1 MSRVRYE
8 ARWYPLEPEES
19 VLDGLLRQG
28 ISVPH
33 ACKAGVCQSC
43 LMRAANGV
51 VPEKSQAGLKETLKA
66 RNYFLACSCRP
77 EPGAE
82 LEVAGGGAEELRV
95 PARLASL
102 ERLSEDV
109 LRVRLR
115 PEAPFEYRAGQYL
128 TLLRADGLARS
139 YSVASLPDEEL
150 LELHVRLLPGGAMS
164 TWLRSE
170 ARPGDEVRLQGP
182 AGECFYLPGRPEQPL
197 LLAGTGTGLAPLY
210 GIVRDALAQGH
221 SGPLWLFHGALN
233 PRGLYLVEEL
243 RALAARHPNLHY
255 RPGVLEGR
263 LGEDVHVGPLD
274 ALIRAEC
281 PKPVGWRAF
290 LCGNPELVL
299 SLRKKLFL
307 AGLSLK
313 DIHADAFLPSASTPA
328 GAGATSRA
336 SDASR

>member
-8 ARWYPLEPEES
+8 AQWYPLQPEES

-28 ISVPH
+28 IAVPH

-43 LMRAANGV
+43 LMRAASGTL
-51 VPEKSQAGLKETLKA
+51 PEKAQAGLKETLKA
-66 RNYFLACSCRP
+66 RNYFLACSCTL
-77 EPGAE
+77 EQGAE
-82 LEVAGGGAEELRV
+82 LELGGGADELRV
-95 PARLASL
+95 PARIDSL
-102 ERLSEDV
+102 TPLSADV

-115 PEAPFEYRAGQYL
+115 PEAPFEFRAGQYL

-139 YSVASLPDEEL
+139 YSVASLPREGL

-164 TWLRSE
+164 GWLRTE
-170 ARPGDEVRLQGP
+170 ARPGDAVRIQGP
-182 AGECFYLPGRPEQPL
+182 AGECFYVPGRPEQPL

-210 GIVRDALAQGH
+210 GIVRDALEEGH
-221 SGPLWLFHGALN
+221 AGPIWLFHGARD
-233 PRGLYLVEEL
+233 PRGLYLVEAL
-243 RALAARHPNLHY
+243 RELAARHPNLHY
-255 RPGVLEGR
+255 RPSVLEGR
-263 LGEDVHVGPLD
+263 LEEGVHVGALD

-281 PKPVGWRAF
+281 PKPMGWRAF

-313 DIHADAFLPSASTPA
+313 DIHADAFLPSASQPG
-328 GAGATSRA
+328 GAGANGRA

>member
-8 ARWYPLEPEES
+8 AQWYPLVAEET

-28 ISVPH
+28 IPVPH

-43 LMRAANGV
+43 LMRAESGAL
-51 VPEKSQAGLKETLKA
+51 PEKAQAGLKETLKA
-66 RNYFLACSCRP
+66 RNYFLACSCQP

-82 LEVAGGGAEELRV
+82 LVLASGAEELRV
-95 PARLASL
+95 PARLESL
-102 ERLSEDV
+102 TLLSDAV
-109 LRVRLR
+109 LQVRIR
-115 PEAPFEYRAGQYL
+115 PEAPFEHRAGQYL

-139 YSVASLPDEEL
+139 YSVASLPEDGT

-164 TWLRSE
+164 GWLSTE
-170 ARPGDEVRLQGP
+170 ARVGEAVRLQGP
-182 AGECFYLPGRPEQPL
+182 AGECFYVPGRPEQPL

-221 SGPLWLFHGALN
+221 TGPIWLFHGARDR
-233 PRGLYLVEEL
+233 RGLYLVEALREL
-243 RALAARHPNLHY
+243 AERYPNLHY
-255 RPGVLEGR
+255 RPSVLEGR
-263 LGEDVHVGPLD
+263 LDEGVAVGQLD

-281 PKPVGWRAF
+281 PRLQGWRAF
-290 LCGNPELVL
+290 LCGNPELVV
-299 SLRKKLFL
+299 SLRKRLFL

-313 DIHADAFLPSASTPA
+313 DIHADSFLPSTRPPE
-328 GAGATSRA
+328 GIGATASA

>member
-8 ARWYPLEPEES
+8 AEWYPLQPDES

-28 ISVPH
+28 IAVPH

-43 LMRAANGV
+43 LMRAASGML
-51 VPEKSQAGLKETLKA
+51 PEKAQVGLKETLKA
-66 RNYFLACSCRP
+66 RNYFLACSCTL
-77 EPGAE
+77 EQGTE
-82 LEVAGGGAEELRV
+82 LELGGGADELRV
-95 PARLASL
+95 PARIDSL
-102 ERLSEDV
+102 MPLSEDV
-109 LRVRLR
+109 FRVRLR
-115 PEAPFEYRAGQYL
+115 PEAPFEFRAGQYL

-139 YSVASLPDEEL
+139 YSVASLPREGL

-164 TWLRSE
+164 GWLRTE
-170 ARPGDEVRLQGP
+170 ARPGDAVRIQGP
-182 AGECFYLPGRPEQPL
+182 AGECFYVPGRPEQPL

-210 GIVRDALAQGH
+210 GIVRDALEEGH
-221 SGPLWLFHGALN
+221 AGPIWLFHGARD

-243 RALAARHPNLHY
+243 RELAARYPNLHY
-255 RPGVLEGR
+255 RPSVLEGR
-263 LGEDVHVGPLD
+263 LEEGVHVGALD

-290 LCGNPELVL
+290 LCGNPELVQ

-313 DIHADAFLPSASTPA
+313 DIHADAFLPSASQPE
-328 GAGATSRA
+328 GAGVNGRA

>member
-1 MSRVRYE
+1 MSRVSYQ
-8 ARWYPLEPEES
+8 AQWYPLEPEES

-28 ISVPH
+28 IPVPH

-43 LMRAANGV
+43 LMRAARGA
-51 VPEKSQAGLKETLKA
+51 VPEKAQAGLKETLKA

-82 LEVAGGGAEELRV
+82 LELAGDADELRV
-95 PARLASL
+95 PARLESL
-102 ERLSEDV
+102 ERLSQDV

-115 PEAPFEYRAGQYL
+115 PEMPFEYRTGQYL

-139 YSVASLPDEEL
+139 YSVASLPREGV

-164 TWLRSE
+164 GWLHAE
-170 ARPGDEVRLQGP
+170 ARPGDAVRVQGP
-182 AGECFYLPGRPEQPL
+182 AGECFYVPGRPEQPL

-210 GIVRDALAQGH
+210 GIVRDALEAGH
-221 SGPLWLFHGALN
+221 TGPLWLFHGARD

-243 RALAARHPNLHY
+243 RELAARHSNLHY
-255 RPGVLEGR
+255 RPSVLEGR
-263 LGEDVHVGPLD
+263 LGEGIHVGALD
-274 ALIRAEC
+274 ALIREVC

-290 LCGNPELVL
+290 LCGNPDLVL

-313 DIHADAFLPSASTPA
+313 DIHADAFLPSASRPE
-328 GAGATSRA
+328 GAGATTRA

>member
-1 MSRVRYE
+1 MSRVSYE
-8 ARWYPLEPEES
+8 AQWYPLEPEES

-28 ISVPH
+28 IAVPH

-43 LMRAANGV
+43 LMRAARGV
-51 VPEKSQAGLKETLKA
+51 VPEKAQAGLKETLKA
-66 RNYFLACSCRP
+66 RNYFLACTCRP
-77 EPGAE
+77 EPGTE
-82 LEVAGGGAEELRV
+82 LELAGDANELRV
-95 PARLASL
+95 PARLESM
-102 ERLSEDV
+102 EPLSEDV

-115 PEAPFEYRAGQYL
+115 PETPFEYQTGQYL

-139 YSVASLPDEEL
+139 YSVASLPREGV

-164 TWLRSE
+164 GWFRTE
-170 ARPGDEVRLQGP
+170 ARPGDAVRIQGP
-182 AGECFYLPGRPEQPL
+182 AGECFYVPGRPEQPL

-210 GIVRDALAQGH
+210 GIVRDALEAGH
-221 SGPLWLFHGALN
+221 TGPLWLFHGARD

-243 RALAARHPNLHY
+243 RELEARHPNLHY
-255 RPGVLEGR
+255 RPSVLEGR
-263 LGEDVHVGPLD
+263 LGEGIHVGALD
-274 ALIRAEC
+274 ALIREVC

-290 LCGNPELVL
+290 LCGNPDLVL

-313 DIHADAFLPSASTPA
+313 DIFADAFLPSASPPE
-328 GAGATSRA
+328 GAGATPRA

>member
-8 ARWYPLEPEES
+8 TQWYPLEPEES

-43 LMRAANGV
+43 LMRAANGA
-51 VPEKSQAGLKETLKA
+51 VPDKAQAGLKETLKA
-66 RNYFLACSCRP
+66 RNYFLACSCKL
-77 EPGAE
+77 EPGSE
-82 LEVAGGGAEELRV
+82 LEVGGGADELRV
-95 PARLASL
+95 PARL
-102 ERLSEDV
+102 EPVTPLSGDV

-115 PEAPFEYRAGQYL
+115 PEAPFEFRAGQYL

-139 YSVASLPDEEL
+139 YSVASLPREGL

-164 TWLRSE
+164 GWLRTE
-170 ARPGDEVRLQGP
+170 ARPGDAVRIQGP
-182 AGECFYLPGRPEQPL
+182 AGECFYVPGRPEQPL

-210 GIVRDALAQGH
+210 GIVRDALEEGH
-221 SGPLWLFHGALN
+221 TGPIWLFHGARE

-243 RALAARHPNLHY
+243 RELAARHPNLHY
-255 RPGVLEGR
+255 RPSVLEGR
-263 LGEDVHVGPLD
+263 LEEGVQVGALD

-290 LCGNPELVL
+290 LCGNPELVV

-313 DIHADAFLPSASTPA
+313 DIHADAFLPSASAPE
-328 GAGATSRA
+328 GAGANARA